1 MGIAMTRVLIVDDHE
16 LVSDGLQRLVE
27 HTPGFEVV
35 TVCSSG
41 DSLLALL
48 ASGVETDLCTVD
60 LVMPGISG
68 LELLRV
74 LNSDWPDVAVLVCSA
89 NASAEVAVRCI
100 RAGALG
106 FISKFQPG
114 VHFTTALRHLADGQ
128 RYIDPDLMTEVVS
141 RLAADPLARSGY
153 EMLSSREFAVMEML
167 ARGQG
172 IKDIAAAMFLS
183 PKTVS
188 TYRSRI
194 LTKLSVSSNA
204 EITAYAVR
212 NGLIELDTV

>member
-1 MGIAMTRVLIVDDHE
+1 MARVVIADDHE
-16 LVSDGLQRLVE
+16 LVSDGLRRLVE
-27 HTPGFEVV
+27 QAPGFDVV
-35 TVCSSG
+35 TVCRSG
-41 DSLLALL
+41 DDLLALL
-48 ASGVETDLCTVD
+48 ASGVEVDVCTVD

-74 LNSDWPDVAVLVCSA
+74 LHSDWPDVRALVCSA

-114 VHFTTALRHLADGQ
+114 IHFMTALERVANGE
-128 RYIDPDLMTEVVS
+128 RYIDPDLMTDVVS
-141 RLAADPLARSGY
+141 RLASGPMGVHGY
-153 EMLSSREFAVMEML
+153 EMLSSREFAVMEAL
-167 ARGQG
+167 ARGSS

-194 LTKLSVSSNA
+194 LAKLSVRSNA

-212 NGLIELDTV
+212 NGLIELDAV

>member
-1 MGIAMTRVLIVDDHE
+1 MTRVVIVDDHE
-16 LVSDGLQRLVE
+16 LVSDGLQRLIE
-27 HTPGFEVV
+27 HTAGFEVV
-35 TVCSSG
+35 TVCGSG
-41 DSLLALL
+41 DALL
-48 ASGVETDLCTVD
+48 AMLAGGERVDVCTVD

-74 LNSDWPDVAVLVCSA
+74 LDTDWPEIAVLVCSA
-89 NASAEVAVRCI
+89 NANAEVAVRCI

-114 VHFTTALRHLADGQ
+114 AHFLTALNQVANGE

-141 RLAADPLARSGY
+141 RLAADPLGRDGY
-153 EMLSSREFAVMEML
+153 ETLSAREFAVMEAL
-167 ARGQG
+167 ARGQS
-172 IKDIAAAMFLS
+172 IKDIAAAMFIS

-194 LTKLSVSSNA
+194 LTKLSVTSNA

-212 NGLIELDTV
+212 HGLIKLDEV

>member
-1 MGIAMTRVLIVDDHE
+1 MPRVVIVDDHE
-16 LVSDGLQRLVE
+16 LVSDGLCRLVE
-27 HTPGFEVV
+27 QIPGFEVV
-35 TVCSSG
+35 AVCSSG
-41 DSLLALL
+41 DALLSLLV
-48 ASGVETDLCTVD
+48 SGVEVDVCTVD

-74 LNSDWPDVAVLVCSA
+74 LSTDWPHVGVLVCSA

-100 RAGALG
+100 RVGALG

-114 VHFTTALRHLADGQ
+114 THFAAAVEDVASGQ
-128 RYIDPDLMTEVVS
+128 RYIDPGLMTDVVS
-141 RLAADPLARSGY
+141 RLAADPLARNGY
-153 EMLSSREFAVMEML
+153 ELLSPREFAVMESL
-167 ARGQG
+167 ARGQS

-194 LTKLSVSSNA
+194 LTKLGVGSNA

-212 NGLIELDTV
+212 NGLIELDAV

>member
-1 MGIAMTRVLIVDDHE
+1 MARVLIVDDHE

-27 HTPGFEVV
+27 QSPGFDVV

-41 DSLLALL
+41 DALL
-48 ASGVETDLCTVD
+48 KMLADGVQADICTVD

-74 LNSDWPDVAVLVCSA
+74 LRTDWPNVAVLVCSA
-89 NASAEVAVRCI
+89 NANAEVAVRCL

-114 VHFTTALRHLADGQ
+114 VHFMTALRQVADGQ

-141 RLAADPLARSGY
+141 RLAADPLARNGH
-153 EMLSSREFAVMEML
+153 EMLSSREFAVMELL
-167 ARGQG
+167 ARGQSIKG
-172 IKDIAAAMFLS
+172 IAEAMFLS